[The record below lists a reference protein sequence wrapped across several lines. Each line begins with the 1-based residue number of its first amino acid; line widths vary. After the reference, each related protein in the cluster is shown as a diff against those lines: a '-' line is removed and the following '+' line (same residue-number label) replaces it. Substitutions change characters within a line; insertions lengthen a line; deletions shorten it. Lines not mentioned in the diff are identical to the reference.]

1 MAKSLKVTKKQH
13 EQRLDLFL
21 AEQLS
26 VSRKKVK
33 ALIDQGRIWAG
44 EKKII
49 IASWKLQEGDTVE
62 VRDKDDGALPRRKRY
77 LKIWYEDEYL
87 LVVEKPPGVACER
100 TGQTLTSTVVD
111 DLNDYLRRAHPG
123 KPYPYIGLMHRL
135 DRETSGLMVYSLS
148 KQANR
153 LARDFRFHQI
163 ERKYLA
169 IVEGAMKS
177 SEGRINRPLQKD
189 LRRGG
194 RKMKTAAVSLP
205 TGRPAV
211 RAGRQGDL
219 TAQRA
224 VTDFIVK
231 QRFPQATLV
240 EARLLTG
247 RTHQVRVHFASLG
260 HPVMGDKLYGGR
272 AQVPRQMLHAS
283 HLEFEHPVT
292 KKKLRFTSPLPK
304 DFKSLLDGWQ
314 RAT

>member
-1 MAKSLKVTKKQH
+1 MAKTFKVTNKQQD
-13 EQRLDLFL
+13 QRLDMFL

-26 VSRKKVK
+26 ISRKKVK
-33 ALIDQGRIWAG
+33 ALIDQGRIWSG

-49 IASWKLQEGDTVE
+49 IASWKLQEGDSVE
-62 VRDKDDGALPRRKRY
+62 IREKDEITLPRRQRY
-77 LKIWYEDEYL
+77 LKIWYEDAYL

-100 TGQTLTSTVVD
+100 TGQTLTSTLVD

-169 IVEGAMKS
+169 IVEGSMKS
-177 SEGRINRPLQKD
+177 SEGRINRPVEKD
-189 LRRGG
+189 ERSGG
-194 RKMKTAAVSLP
+194 RRMKTAKAS
-205 TGRPAV
+205 G
-211 RAGRQGDL
+211 GSSRQ
-219 TAQRA
+219 AI
-224 VTDFIVK
+224 TDFVVR

-260 HPVMGDKLYGGR
+260 HPVMGDKVYGSRVR
-272 AQVPRQMLHAS
+272 APRQMLHAS

-292 KKKLRFTSPLPK
+292 KKKLKFTSPLPK
-304 DFKSLLDGWQ
+304 DFKSLLSQWQ